1 MKLSILILKKKKIV
15 TKKEKKENEMNK
27 SWKSKKRKSIN
38 KQLPLVKI

>member
-27 SWKSKKRKSIN
+27 SWKSKERKSIN